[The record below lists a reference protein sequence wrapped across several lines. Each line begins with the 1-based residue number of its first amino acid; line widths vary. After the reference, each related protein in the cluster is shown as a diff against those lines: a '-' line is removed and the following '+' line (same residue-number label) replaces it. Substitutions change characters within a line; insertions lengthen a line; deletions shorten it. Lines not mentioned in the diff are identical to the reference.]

1 LFGSARR
8 ANLLRACGSLLK
20 NVKNVTCSGGTRD
33 VPEHLSVQPAFGS
46 PCTRRST
53 VTWECCRS
61 LRCSKQ
67 TLTIALIRDL
77 AQHNLPGECGRL
89 AQIEQH
95 TVATR
100 RAPEKGLTSGSV
112 PMHFH
117 DTVHHAILFTVQVPV
132 QYVLIEIVFLC
143 CAVWVNHSTDDQC
156 QGNSSGK
163 NGGRYSM
170 SCLIVRIRNYLLWKI
185 WRARVLLGQGYH
197 QKKMRKQNL
206 KQRKQ
211 ARGCPG
217 TPRPRRIPSC
227 AVVRHQKWGLVVR
240 DAV

>member
-1 LFGSARR
+1 
-8 ANLLRACGSLLK
+8 
-20 NVKNVTCSGGTRD
+20 
-33 VPEHLSVQPAFGS
+33 
-46 PCTRRST
+46 
-53 VTWECCRS
+53 
-61 LRCSKQ
+61 
-67 TLTIALIRDL
+67 
-77 AQHNLPGECGRL
+77 
-89 AQIEQH
+89 
-95 TVATR
+95 
-100 RAPEKGLTSGSV
+100 
-112 PMHFH
+112 MHFH